1 MEEYLWSVW
10 HIVSGFII
18 YMDATDRQD
27 QAVWREDRRRIK
39 SPLSVCSVHLCTKT
53 RCAPGGPFEVCPACG
68 LKTIVLT
75 EIMVDVFISWLMTHY
90 C

>member
-10 HIVSGFII
+10 HIVFGFII

-39 SPLSVCSVHLCTKT
+39 SLCVQCT
-53 RCAPGGPFEVCPACG
+53 CAPKPGALQVVHSRFARPVA
-68 LKTIVLT
+68 
-75 EIMVDVFISWLMTHY
+75 
-90 C
+90 